1 VKAVNSSWANVLRTA
16 SAPAFFDYFR
26 TIMVKKQIKNQL
38 IKRSCM
44 HFFHYKKGELY
55 AEEVPVREIVAKYG
69 TPVYI
74 YSASTL
80 VRHFKAYDEA
90 FDGKPHIICFA
101 LKANSNSALIHLFAK
116 HGAGADVVSG
126 GELFRAL
133 KAGVP
138 SEKIV
143 YAGVGKTA
151 DEIRYALK
159 SKILMF
165 NVESE
170 NELREIDSIAG
181 EMKVTASIALRINPD
196 IDPQTHPYIS
206 TGLKKHKF
214 GIPIEDAL
222 EYYKFAKSLKNI
234 AVTGIHKHI
243 GSQLTKISPFVDAL
257 KRILILVDELSENG
271 IRIEYL
277 DIGGGLGITY
287 LHEEPPQPSDLAK
300 RILPLLEDRDLTV
313 VMEPGRSLVGNAGI
327 LVTKTLYLKA
337 SEDKNFVIVDAGMND
352 LMRPSLY
359 DAYHHIQPVVKSRRH
374 TLIVDVVGPICESG
388 DFLAKDREIQKV
400 KQGEYLA
407 VMSAGAYGFSMS
419 STYNSRPRVAE
430 VMVSGKEFGLVRRR
444 ESYADLLRGES
455 MPEFIR

>member
-1 VKAVNSSWANVLRTA
+1 
-16 SAPAFFDYFR
+16 
-26 TIMVKKQIKNQL
+26 M
-38 IKRSCM
+38 RSGM
-44 HFFHYKKGELY
+44 HFFKYKKGELY
-55 AEEVPVREIVAKYG
+55 AEEVPVREIAAKYG

-90 FDGKPHIICFA
+90 FDGKHHIICFA
-101 LKANSNSALIHLFAK
+101 LKANSNSAVIRLFAK

-133 KAGVP
+133 KAGIP
-138 SEKIV
+138 AKKIV

-151 DEIRYALK
+151 DEIRFALK

-170 NELREIDSIAG
+170 NELREIDRIAAD
-181 EMKVTASIALRINPD
+181 MKVKASIALRINPD

-214 GIPIEDAL
+214 GIPIDDAL
-222 EYYKFAKSLKNI
+222 EHYKFAKSLKNI
-234 AVTGIHKHI
+234 AVVGIHKHI

-257 KRILILVDELSENG
+257 KRILILIDELAKSG
-271 IRIEYL
+271 IRIDFL

-287 LHEEPPQPSDLAK
+287 LDEHPPQPRDLAGH
-300 RILPLLEDRDLTV
+300 ILPLLEGRDVTV

-327 LVTKTLYLKA
+327 LVTKTLYLK
-337 SEDKNFVIVDAGMND
+337 EGEEKNFVIVDAGMND

-359 DAYHHIQPVVKSRRH
+359 NAYHHIQPVVKTRRD
-374 TLIVDVVGPICESG
+374 TIIADVVGPICESG
-388 DFLAKDREIQKV
+388 DFLAKDREIPKV
-400 KQGEYLA
+400 NQGEYLA

-430 VMVSGKEFGLVRRR
+430 VMVNGTKFALVRKR
-444 ESYADLLRGES
+444 ETYADLLRGES
-455 MPEFIR
+455 IPEFIR

>member
-1 VKAVNSSWANVLRTA
+1 MLKN
-16 SAPAFFDYFR
+16 
-26 TIMVKKQIKNQL
+26 QIKNQL
-38 IKRSCM
+38 NKRLVM
-44 HFFHYKKGELY
+44 HYFQYKKGELY

-90 FDGKPHIICFA
+90 FDGKRHIICFA
-101 LKANSNSALIHLFAK
+101 LKANSNSALIRLFAK

-138 SEKIV
+138 AKKIV

-151 DEIRYALK
+151 DEVRFALK

-165 NVESE
+165 NVESK
-170 NELREIDSIAG
+170 NELREIDRIAA
-181 EMKVTASIALRINPD
+181 EMKVKASIALRINPD

-214 GIPIEDAL
+214 GIPIDDAL
-222 EYYKFAKSLKNI
+222 EHYKFAKSLKNI
-234 AVTGIHKHI
+234 AVVGIHKHI

-257 KRILILVDELSENG
+257 KRILILTDELAKNG
-271 IRIEYL
+271 IRIDYL

-287 LHEEPPQPSDLAK
+287 LNETPPQPRDLAK
-300 RILPLLEDRDLTV
+300 QILPLLEGHDLTV

-327 LVTKTLYLKA
+327 LVTKTLYLK
-337 SEDKNFVIVDAGMND
+337 EGEEKNFVIVDAGMND

-359 DAYHHIQPVVKSRRH
+359 NAYHHIQPVVKSRRD
-374 TLIVDVVGPICESG
+374 TIIADVVGPICESG
-388 DFLAKDREIQKV
+388 DFLAKDREIPKV

-430 VMVSGKEFGLVRRR
+430 VMVNGKEFAIVRKR

-455 MPEFIR
+455 IPEFIR

>member
-1 VKAVNSSWANVLRTA
+1 
-16 SAPAFFDYFR
+16 
-26 TIMVKKQIKNQL
+26 
-38 IKRSCM
+38 M
-44 HFFHYKKGELY
+44 HFFKYKKGELY
-55 AEEVPVREIVAKYG
+55 AEEVPVREIAAKYG

-90 FDGKPHIICFA
+90 FDGKHHIICFA
-101 LKANSNSALIHLFAK
+101 LKANSNSAVIRLFAK

-133 KAGVP
+133 KAGIP
-138 SEKIV
+138 AKKIV

-151 DEIRYALK
+151 DEIRFALK

-170 NELREIDSIAG
+170 NELREIDRIAAD
-181 EMKVTASIALRINPD
+181 MNVKASIALRINPD

-214 GIPIEDAL
+214 GIPIDDAL
-222 EYYKFAKSLKNI
+222 EHYKFAKSLKNI
-234 AVTGIHKHI
+234 AVVGIHKHI

-257 KRILILVDELSENG
+257 KRILILIDELAKSD
-271 IRIEYL
+271 IRIDFL

-287 LHEEPPQPSDLAK
+287 LDEQPPQPRDLAGQ
-300 RILPLLEDRDLTV
+300 ILQLLEGRDVTV

-327 LVTKTLYLKA
+327 LVTKTLYLK
-337 SEDKNFVIVDAGMND
+337 EGEEKNFVIVDAGMND

-359 DAYHHIQPVVKSRRH
+359 NAYHHIQPVVKTRRD
-374 TLIVDVVGPICESG
+374 TIIADVVGPICESG
-388 DFLAKDREIQKV
+388 DFLAKDREIPKV
-400 KQGEYLA
+400 NQGEYLA

-430 VMVSGKEFGLVRRR
+430 VMVNGTKFALVRKR
-444 ESYADLLRGES
+444 ETYADLLRGES
-455 MPEFIR
+455 IPEFIR